1 MFLIQI
7 VMPILKNKYKLRLR
21 IGSENMMNLDKFYE
35 DAFSGEF
42 IDTSEVIKY
51 IKSFKHIV
59 LWGGSYLG
67 KAVGKHLLD
76 KGVIIDHYWDMRCE
90 DIKEVNGIKVVKPFT
105 DEDKENTLVIFC
117 IGNNVIRNQLLK
129 ELSDYGYKNVLRGD
143 YFYMGA
149 ICPFDKNTGIESSQ
163 CQGSMCCRSIF
174 CQRLSNI
181 VKSRSADKE
190 PLHMFSITLIINSR
204 CSLGCKCCTSY
215 MNEYP
220 KEKRKDVPFEQI
232 SKDIDKFFAAM
243 DSVGTVTI
251 MGGEPFMHPDLSKI
265 VNKLLEK
272 NNFGIVSIAT
282 SGTYPIKDEQ
292 LIGLTDKRVNISFS
306 NYEQSINENQKKMM
320 YQNIEKVR
328 NAGISYTVGVTLAEW
343 AIPSTLYDL
352 GISEEDMI
360 AKKQACVQPPRCMQ
374 IKNGKLHP
382 CDFGT
387 AIYSLGIADYETD
400 YIDFEKIDNI
410 EELREKIRN
419 YIDQPYYRVCG
430 HCNYQGLSSKAAEQ
444 GYHDFKK
451 PIKFEDFK

>member
-1 MFLIQI
+1 MG
-7 VMPILKNKYKLRLR
+7 IL
-21 IGSENMMNLDKFYE
+21 
-35 DAFSGEF
+35 
-42 IDTSEVIKY
+42 
-51 IKSFKHIV
+51 
-59 LWGGSYLG
+59 
-67 KAVGKHLLD
+67 
-76 KGVIIDHYWDMRCE
+76 C
-90 DIKEVNGIKVVKPFT
+90 PFT
-105 DEDKENTLVIFC
+105 KE
-117 IGNNVIRNQLLK
+117 
-129 ELSDYGYKNVLRGD
+129 
-143 YFYMGA
+143 
-149 ICPFDKNTGIESSQ
+149 TGINAHRCSATME
-163 CQGSMCCRSIF
+163 CRQVY
-174 CQRLSNI
+174 CHRLGNI
-181 VKSRSADKE
+181 VKSKVKNVE
-190 PLHMFSITLIINSR
+190 NPLHLTSVTLMINQR
-204 CSLGCKCCTSY
+204 CSLKCKFCTLY

-320 YQNIEKVR
+320 YKNIEKVK

-343 AIPSTLYDL
+343 AILSTLYNL

-387 AIYSLGIADYETD
+387 AIYSLGIDDYEID
-400 YIDFEKIDNI
+400 YIDFEKIYNI
-410 EELREKIRN
+410 E
-419 YIDQPYYRVCG
+419 
-430 HCNYQGLSSKAAEQ
+430 
-444 GYHDFKK
+444 
-451 PIKFEDFK
+451 

>member
-1 MFLIQI
+1 MDKIQ
-7 VMPILKNKYKLRLR
+7 
-21 IGSENMMNLDKFYE
+21 EFYE
-35 DAFSGEF
+35 QAFSGDKV
-42 IDTSEVIKY
+42 DTTEVINY
-51 IKSFKHIV
+51 IKSFKKIV

-76 KGVIIDHYWDMRCE
+76 NDVIIDHYWDMRCE

-105 DEDKENTLVIFC
+105 DEDKENTLIIFC

-181 VKSRSADKE
+181 VKSRSANKE
-190 PLHMFSITLIINSR
+190 PLHMFSITLITNSR

-320 YQNIEKVR
+320 YQNIEKVK

-444 GYHDFKK
+444 GYYDFKK
-451 PIKFEDFK
+451 PINFEDFK